1 MKKRKQDYT
10 STPFKSPLRQ
20 HPKLDGTIQTPKT
33 LPTKLPSM
41 NNPINVNS
49 PLHSAYRPKIK
60 VNLINSELQKSLDNL
75 PKPQKST
82 PSKVTEFSLM
92 KNTSTTHENISI
104 DNNSSKSSLLNK
116 KQKITQ
122 EIKRLK
128 DEISL
133 LQTAIT
139 VSKKEN
145 GAEVIDLTEKWKNVF
160 IDSSEQ
166 LYKLIEPALISSS
179 NISVHK
185 LNYHLFS
192 CSESRKESEM
202 TAYSQN
208 QNLNIYKKHEL
219 IADRNDYNEKNE
231 YSSTYSNENVPQE
244 LQKQDSTC
252 STGSNEDMY

>member
-1 MKKRKQDYT
+1 MY
-10 STPFKSPLRQ
+10 F
-20 HPKLDGTIQTPKT
+20 I
-33 LPTKLPSM
+33 
-41 NNPINVNS
+41 
-49 PLHSAYRPKIK
+49 
-60 VNLINSELQKSLDNL
+60 
-75 PKPQKST
+75 
-82 PSKVTEFSLM
+82 
-92 KNTSTTHENISI
+92 
-104 DNNSSKSSLLNK
+104 
-116 KQKITQ
+116 
-122 EIKRLK
+122 
-128 DEISL
+128 
-133 LQTAIT
+133 
-139 VSKKEN
+139 KEN

-252 STGSNEDMY
+252 STGSNEDMYCMMLKSFGIDYKKLGLR